1 MKTVE
6 IRRALISVSSKNQIV
21 ELAHGLSNLG
31 VEILSTGGTAKS
43 LRQAEINVREVSDLT
58 GFPEILDGR
67 VKTLHPKVFGGLLAL
82 RDKAAHSQDM
92 EKHGIPPI
100 DLVVVNLYPFESV
113 CNDTNIPPDEMLEY
127 IDIGGSALIRA
138 AAKNYSHVAPLCDP
152 DDYALVLEELN
163 ERGKLSPETRQR
175 LAAKAFSHTA
185 HYDAVIANYFRH
197 KTQSK
202 DFPAEIA
209 AGLRKKQDLRYGENP
224 HQKAALYMESGN
236 KAWGVVG
243 AKVLQ
248 GKQVSYNNYLDCDAA
263 WRLVCSFANPASV
276 VIKHN
281 NPCGV
286 SEAEVQVD
294 AFRRALAADSVS
306 AFGGIVGFNRAVDGD
321 TAQEL
326 SKLFLECV
334 IAPGYHPEAREI
346 LAKKANLR
354 LLEQATLLSDPYEW
368 DIRKISGGF
377 LMQEQ
382 DLPRPVETKSVTR
395 RAPSPEEQMSLAFA
409 WQVVKQ
415 VKSNAIVLVRGRTTC
430 GIGAGQMSRIDS
442 MKVAHMKMAAPGIDV
457 KKPLPLV
464 MASDGFFP
472 FRDTVDE
479 AAKMGVAAII
489 QPGGSVRDE
498 ESIAAANEHGIAML
512 FTSVR
517 HFKH

>member
-1 MKTVE
+1 
-6 IRRALISVSSKNQIV
+6 
-21 ELAHGLSNLG
+21 
-31 VEILSTGGTAKS
+31 
-43 LRQAEINVREVSDLT
+43 
-58 GFPEILDGR
+58 
-67 VKTLHPKVFGGLLAL
+67 
-82 RDKAAHSQDM
+82 
-92 EKHGIPPI
+92 
-100 DLVVVNLYPFESV
+100 
-113 CNDTNIPPDEMLEY
+113 
-127 IDIGGSALIRA
+127 
-138 AAKNYSHVAPLCDP
+138 
-152 DDYALVLEELN
+152 
-163 ERGKLSPETRQR
+163 
-175 LAAKAFSHTA
+175 
-185 HYDAVIANYFRH
+185 
-197 KTQSK
+197 
-202 DFPAEIA
+202 
-209 AGLRKKQDLRYGENP
+209 
-224 HQKAALYMESGN
+224 
-236 KAWGVVG
+236 
-243 AKVLQ
+243 
-248 GKQVSYNNYLDCDAA
+248 LDCDAA

-286 SEAEVQVD
+286 SEAEAQVD

-306 AFGGIVGFNRAVDGD
+306 AFGGIVGFNRAVDGE

-498 ESIAAANEHGIAML
+498 ESVNAANEHGLAMV
-512 FTSVR
+512 FTGAR
-517 HFKH
+517 HFRH